1 MGMHLIYVLPH
12 NDWTHRG
19 QETQHWLMWKLTAY
33 KITHWKLP
41 FPKSANVRLSQT
53 CKRVI
58 SFLITLFEP
67 WDKETDDNYLPCFIY
82 MVPNS
87 VLHPIPKNY
96 WEYCYRTF
104 SHIGLFL
111 LVLLSLSFFSLLLPL
126 TLTHKSLLLFL
137 TFCSNLYHYLIIVR
151 LVCRDTGHVH
161 GGKEGGKTWWQPTK
175 ARFGGFPA
183 GSWMRQQQRSLCLHR
198 DVSKTSWISSVSSN
212 AMPGDFSQEVSFPAC
227 RGARR
232 GRFSSS

>member
-1 MGMHLIYVLPH
+1 MYLQADELFPQLYRCLKRDLQILEESEKPHVLLLSFPHRKRIMCTEKNPTHCLVYKLSPWDRAAMGMHLIYVLPH

-111 LVLLSLSFFSLLLPL
+111 LVLLSLSF
-126 TLTHKSLLLFL
+126 
-137 TFCSNLYHYLIIVR
+137 
-151 LVCRDTGHVH
+151 
-161 GGKEGGKTWWQPTK
+161 
-175 ARFGGFPA
+175 
-183 GSWMRQQQRSLCLHR
+183 
-198 DVSKTSWISSVSSN
+198 
-212 AMPGDFSQEVSFPAC
+212 
-227 RGARR
+227 
-232 GRFSSS
+232 